1 MNKKAIIAMSGGVD
15 SSVAALLM
23 LEQGYDC
30 TGVTMK
36 LFSNDDVGVPKLHSC
51 CSLDDVADARSVAA
65 NLGMPYYVFNFAD
78 RFEHDVID
86 RFVDAYVHGQTP
98 NPCIDCNR
106 YLKFD
111 QLFVRAQELGCD
123 YVVTGHYAQISY
135 DDTKGRYLLRKA
147 VDPLKDQSY
156 VLYSLT
162 QKQLAHVQFPLGG
175 LHKTEVRALAEK
187 HGFVNAHKHDSQDI
201 CFIKEGTYADFI
213 EARLGRK
220 FPAGNFV
227 DESGRVLGRHN
238 GIIHYTVGQ
247 RKGLGLALPQPMYV
261 KEIDTQN
268 NAVILATND
277 GLFTKNVTA
286 KNINLIDCDTITGQ
300 RRIKARIRYHHAE
313 QWATVTQPDADTL
326 SIIFDEPQRAITK
339 GQSVVM
345 YDGDIV
351 VGGGTIV

>member
-30 TGVTMK
+30 TGVTMR
-36 LFSNDDVGVPKLHSC
+36 LFRNEDIGISRSYSC

-65 NLGMPYYVFNFAD
+65 RLGMPYYVFNFAD

-86 RFVDAYVHGQTP
+86 RFVDAYVNGRTP

-123 YVVTGHYAQISY
+123 YVVTGHYAQVSY
-135 DDTKGRYLLRKA
+135 DAERGRYLLRKA
-147 VDPLKDQSY
+147 ADALKDQSY

-162 QKQLAHVQFPLGG
+162 QEQLAHVQFPLG
-175 LHKTEVRALAEK
+175 KMTKPEVRALAEQ
-187 HGFVNAHKHDSQDI
+187 HGFINAHKHDSQDI
-201 CFIKEGTYADFI
+201 CFIQSGTYADFI
-213 EARLGRK
+213 EQRLGCK
-220 FPAGNFV
+220 FPPGDFV
-227 DESGRVLGRHN
+227 DTEGKVLGRHK

-247 RKGLGLALPQPMYV
+247 RKGLGLALPEPMYV
-261 KEIDTQN
+261 KEIDVARNT
-268 NAVILATND
+268 VILATNAS
-277 GLFTKNVTA
+277 LFTRSVVA
-286 KNINLIDCDTITGQ
+286 EGINLIDCDAITQ
-300 RRIKARIRYHHAE
+300 PRRVKARIRYHQPE
-313 QWATVTQPDADTL
+313 QWATVVQTAPDRL
-326 SIIFDEPQRAITK
+326 ELEFDEPQRAITK
-339 GQSVVM
+339 GQAVVM
-345 YDGDIV
+345 YDGDSV

>member
-15 SSVAALLM
+15 SSVAALQM
-23 LEQGYDC
+23 LEQGYEC

-65 NLGMPYYVFNFAD
+65 NLGMPYYVFNFSD

-227 DESGRVLGRHN
+227 DESGKVLGRHK

-247 RKGLGLALPQPMYV
+247 RKGLGLALPQSMYV

-268 NAVILATND
+268 NTVILATND

-286 KNINLIDCDTITGQ
+286 KNINLIDCDAITGQ
-300 RRIKARIRYHHAE
+300 RRVKARIRYHHAE

-326 SIIFDEPQRAITK
+326 SIVFDEPQRAITK

>member
-1 MNKKAIIAMSGGVD
+1 MSGGVD

-23 LEQGYDC
+23 LEQGYEC

-36 LFSNDDVGVPKLHSC
+36 LFNNDDVGVPKLHSC

-135 DDTKGRYLLRKA
+135 DEAKGRYLLRKA

-175 LHKTEVRALAEK
+175 LHKTEVRAIAEK

-227 DESGRVLGRHN
+227 DESGKVLGRHK

-286 KNINLIDCDTITGQ
+286 KNINLIDCDAITGQ
-300 RRIKARIRYHHAE
+300 RRVKARIRYHHAE

-326 SIIFDEPQRAITK
+326 NIIFDEPQRAITK

>member
-23 LEQGYDC
+23 LEHGYEC

-65 NLGMPYYVFNFAD
+65 SLGMPYYVFNFAD

-135 DDTKGRYLLRKA
+135 DEAKGRYLLRKA
-147 VDPLKDQSY
+147 VDSLKDQSY

-162 QKQLAHVQFPLGG
+162 QNQLAHVQFPLGG

-227 DESGRVLGRHN
+227 DESGKVLGRHK

-261 KEIDTQN
+261 KEIDTQS

-277 GLFTKNVTA
+277 GLFTKHVTA
-286 KNINLIDCDTITGQ
+286 KNINLIDCDAITGP
-300 RRIKARIRYHHAE
+300 RRVKARIRYHHAE

>member
-23 LEQGYDC
+23 LEQGYEC

-36 LFSNDDVGVPKLHSC
+36 LFNNDDVGVSKLHSC

-98 NPCIDCNR
+98 NPCIDCNH

-135 DDTKGRYLLRKA
+135 DEAKDRYLLRKA

-175 LHKTEVRALAEK
+175 LHKTKVRAIAEK

-227 DESGRVLGRHN
+227 DESGKVLGRHK

-286 KNINLIDCDTITGQ
+286 KNINLIDCDAITGQ
-300 RRIKARIRYHHAE
+300 RRVKARIRYHHAE

-326 SIIFDEPQRAITK
+326 NIIFDEPQRAITK

>member
-1 MNKKAIIAMSGGVD
+1 MSGGVD

-23 LEQGYDC
+23 LEQGYEC

-65 NLGMPYYVFNFAD
+65 SLGMPYYVFNFAD

-86 RFVDAYVHGQTP
+86 RFVDSYVHGQTP

-111 QLFVRAQELGCD
+111 QLFIRAQELGCD

-135 DDTKGRYLLRKA
+135 DETKGRYLLRKA

-162 QKQLAHVQFPLGG
+162 QKQLAHVQFPLGS

-227 DESGRVLGRHN
+227 DESGKVLGRHK

-268 NAVILATND
+268 NTVILATND

-286 KNINLIDCDTITGQ
+286 KNINLIDCDAITGP
-300 RRIKARIRYHHAE
+300 RRVKARIRYHHAE

-326 SIIFDEPQRAITK
+326 SIVFDEPQRAITK

>member
-1 MNKKAIIAMSGGVD
+1 MSGGVD

-86 RFVDAYVHGQTP
+86 RFVNAYVHGQTP

-227 DESGRVLGRHN
+227 DESGRVLGRHK

-286 KNINLIDCDTITGQ
+286 KNINLIDCYTITGQ

>member
-1 MNKKAIIAMSGGVD
+1 MSGGVD